1 MIISKQKKLQWIF
14 ASIGTTFLF
23 RYFYYTDINFLA
35 FANQNFFVVI
45 FSYGFALPGLLWI
58 VIFTNEW
65 FYKEVV
71 SIKLQP
77 IITYK
82 VFQKICTVCQLIL
95 MIIIISANIK
105 WIN

>member
-1 MIISKQKKLQWIF
+1 M
-14 ASIGTTFLF
+14 
-23 RYFYYTDINFLA
+23 
-35 FANQNFFVVI
+35 
-45 FSYGFALPGLLWI
+45 
-58 VIFTNEW
+58 IFTNEW

-105 WIN
+105 WINLGIGGVNAAITNSAGLGN